1 MRDEQEI
8 ARAYALLDAWMLE
21 LKEMYT
27 PRKAT
32 DPGGGNLNLQERL
45 QALIGHD
52 VMVNGLNDLHDDD
65 GYPMPDVVPGKL
77 REVGDGY
84 LVIETQTG
92 DGGFADAEQLVSIRY
107 VTSILHI
114 FGECA
119 GCAVDAA
126 SKARGG

>member
-1 MRDEQEI
+1 M
-8 ARAYALLDAWMLE
+8 
-21 LKEMYT
+21 
-27 PRKAT
+27 
-32 DPGGGNLNLQERL
+32 NLSQRL
-45 QALIGHD
+45 QALIGHILL
-52 VMVNGLNDLHDDD
+52 VNGLNDLHDDD
-65 GYPMPDVVPGKL
+65 GCPLPDVVPGKL

-92 DGGFADAEQLVSIRY
+92 DGGFPDAECLVAIRY

-126 SKARGG
+126 SKAQAG

>member
-1 MRDEQEI
+1 M
-8 ARAYALLDAWMLE
+8 
-21 LKEMYT
+21 
-27 PRKAT
+27 
-32 DPGGGNLNLQERL
+32 NLQERL

-52 VMVNGLNDLHDDD
+52 LTVFGLHDKHEDD
-65 GYPMPDVVPGKL
+65 GFPMPDVIPGKL
-77 REVGDGY
+77 RDVGDGY

-92 DGGFADAEQLVSIRY
+92 DGGFPDAECLVAIRY

-126 SKARGG
+126 SKAQGG

>member
-1 MRDEQEI
+1 M
-8 ARAYALLDAWMLE
+8 
-21 LKEMYT
+21 
-27 PRKAT
+27 
-32 DPGGGNLNLQERL
+32 NLQERL
-45 QALIGHD
+45 QALIGHNLA
-52 VMVNGLNDLHDDD
+52 VFELNDQHDDEGD
-65 GYPMPDVVPGKL
+65 LMPDVVPGKL

-84 LVIETQTG
+84 LLIETQTG

-126 SKARGG
+126 SKAQGG